1 MTIGKHVL
9 SFIIFLCGM
18 LNVWASTV
26 DYTITA
32 AGNEGTRC
40 KFEDTRVNCLYKDA
54 DGFVWIG
61 TGATVERINGK
72 TTLVYHFA
80 EKQKGTA
87 PSPFLVNALIENG
100 RHDFWVGTIQGLWR
114 MNHSTR
120 LLERMFADEIN
131 ISVQSLEIDSEHRLY
146 IGTAN
151 GLYIYD
157 GQQLRHIII
166 DEKNVLSNG
175 NQVLDIAVHGSNSI
189 WLLTPGG
196 VVLCDA
202 KSGALKQYSCNLSS
216 CGSLRCLDKVENMLY
231 IGTEKG
237 GIITF
242 DLNSLDFASSW
253 NEIKVPVSSLVSA
266 KNMLAVATQGRGV
279 FLLSLPEMKTL
290 YSVVCS
296 TEAGQDLLSNMV
308 SSIIFVDD
316 DIWCGTNYYQGL
328 NILRQKNQLFRRYDK
343 GVFASKDI
351 AVRSFWENKEYT
363 FIGTIEGFYYIHKP
377 TGKLRFIR
385 VRDDVTRKLRSN
397 LIFSF
402 YEHGGNI
409 LIGTCGGGLAA
420 FNPRSATF
428 SETPLT
434 RTCVSNDIF
443 MFLEDEEGTLWVATS
458 EGLYSYDKETGT
470 VRNYNASN
478 SDMPGNIVYG
488 IYIDSSRRFWLG
500 TDKGLAL
507 FDSKTGK
514 CSQFMLPEEYCKE
527 AIRYINEGRDGTL
540 LFTLLNYSLLVA
552 DKSLKHFRYPLPTH
566 CQNVMQD
573 NQGYYWL
580 GKWDGLLRVDEKM
593 EHYKFV
599 PALNELSAT
608 AGPPITKDEEGKLWI
623 CGTKGLFIVNP
634 QVELASSIVRITEM
648 QVNGSPYINN
658 YILPSDSVLEL
669 KSSENNITF
678 RFASLGY
685 EDPEQIK
692 YEYMLEG
699 RDSVWVEL
707 VNEDKVSYY
716 GLPAGD
722 YVFKVRKLLDLDSV
736 GQVSFRIAGS
746 RVWLVYLGM
755 LGLLMAVVAWGLFR
769 RKAKQPAM
777 SKQEDA
783 LLLTSEPDVPTVVQP
798 EMYTTTQSENYAKMS
813 DEEAYKVIGAL
824 KMYMQEHEPYLNVDL
839 KQSEVAVA
847 IGCPTYILSAVF
859 THYLKTN
866 YYDFINGYRVERF
879 KQSVGEGQHKK
890 YTLVTLAE
898 KCGFKSKA
906 SFFRAFKKFT
916 GTTPNEYIQQYGD

>member
-296 TEAGQDLLSNMV
+296 TEAG
-308 SSIIFVDD
+308 
-316 DIWCGTNYYQGL
+316 
-328 NILRQKNQLFRRYDK
+328 
-343 GVFASKDI
+343 
-351 AVRSFWENKEYT
+351 
-363 FIGTIEGFYYIHKP
+363 
-377 TGKLRFIR
+377 
-385 VRDDVTRKLRSN
+385 
-397 LIFSF
+397 
-402 YEHGGNI
+402 
-409 LIGTCGGGLAA
+409 
-420 FNPRSATF
+420 
-428 SETPLT
+428 
-434 RTCVSNDIF
+434 
-443 MFLEDEEGTLWVATS
+443 
-458 EGLYSYDKETGT
+458 
-470 VRNYNASN
+470 
-478 SDMPGNIVYG
+478 
-488 IYIDSSRRFWLG
+488 
-500 TDKGLAL
+500 
-507 FDSKTGK
+507 
-514 CSQFMLPEEYCKE
+514 
-527 AIRYINEGRDGTL
+527 
-540 LFTLLNYSLLVA
+540 
-552 DKSLKHFRYPLPTH
+552 
-566 CQNVMQD
+566 
-573 NQGYYWL
+573 
-580 GKWDGLLRVDEKM
+580 
-593 EHYKFV
+593 
-599 PALNELSAT
+599 
-608 AGPPITKDEEGKLWI
+608 
-623 CGTKGLFIVNP
+623 
-634 QVELASSIVRITEM
+634 
-648 QVNGSPYINN
+648 
-658 YILPSDSVLEL
+658 
-669 KSSENNITF
+669 
-678 RFASLGY
+678 
-685 EDPEQIK
+685 
-692 YEYMLEG
+692 
-699 RDSVWVEL
+699 
-707 VNEDKVSYY
+707 
-716 GLPAGD
+716 
-722 YVFKVRKLLDLDSV
+722 
-736 GQVSFRIAGS
+736 
-746 RVWLVYLGM
+746 
-755 LGLLMAVVAWGLFR
+755 
-769 RKAKQPAM
+769 
-777 SKQEDA
+777 
-783 LLLTSEPDVPTVVQP
+783 
-798 EMYTTTQSENYAKMS
+798 
-813 DEEAYKVIGAL
+813 
-824 KMYMQEHEPYLNVDL
+824 
-839 KQSEVAVA
+839 
-847 IGCPTYILSAVF
+847 
-859 THYLKTN
+859 
-866 YYDFINGYRVERF
+866 
-879 KQSVGEGQHKK
+879 
-890 YTLVTLAE
+890 
-898 KCGFKSKA
+898 
-906 SFFRAFKKFT
+906 
-916 GTTPNEYIQQYGD
+916 